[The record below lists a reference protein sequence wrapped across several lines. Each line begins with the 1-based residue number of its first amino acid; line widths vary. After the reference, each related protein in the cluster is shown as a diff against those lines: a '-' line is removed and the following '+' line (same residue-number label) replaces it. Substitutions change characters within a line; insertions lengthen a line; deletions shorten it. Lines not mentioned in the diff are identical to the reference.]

1 MTFLY
6 IGVVIILVV
15 GIVAFFLQGG
25 FEGSDDKLKYRYNRR
40 NFFLTRAE
48 RECYDALCEAV
59 GTEYRIFAQV
69 HLPTLLDH
77 TVRGQN
83 WRAAL
88 AHINRKSV
96 DFVLCDKAYLSPK
109 LAIELDDKSH
119 ERPDRQERDRE
130 VERILKEAGVPLLR
144 IENRGTFNAADLAQ
158 RIKEV
163 LSQST
168 NSNGDSRRSTF
179 TAASIS

>member
-1 MTFLY
+1 MTILY
-6 IGVVIILVV
+6 IAVGIILVV
-15 GIVAFFLQGG
+15 GIGFAFWRGG
-25 FEGSDDKLKYRYNRR
+25 FEVTEEKAKYRYNRK

-48 RECYDALCEAV
+48 HECYDALVEAV

-69 HLPTLLDH
+69 HLPTLVDH
-77 TVRGQN
+77 TVRGQD

-130 VERILKEAGVPLLR
+130 VERILREAGVPLLR
-144 IENRGTFNAADLAQ
+144 LENRGSFSPSELTQ
-158 RIKEV
+158 KIKET
-163 LSQST
+163 L
-168 NSNGDSRRSTF
+168 NPKP
-179 TAASIS
+179 ASL

>member
-1 MTFLY
+1 MTIFY
-6 IGVVIILVV
+6 IIIGLIVV
-15 GIVAFFLQGG
+15 VAIAIAISRGG
-25 FEGSDDKLKYRYNRR
+25 FADVEEKAKYRYNRK

-48 RECYDALCEAV
+48 HECYDALVEAV
-59 GTEYRIFAQV
+59 GAEYRIFAQV
-69 HLPTLLDH
+69 HLPTLVDH
-77 TVRGQN
+77 TVRGQD

-130 VERILKEAGVPLLR
+130 VERILHEAGVPLLR
-144 IENRGTFNAADLAQ
+144 IENRGNFNPSELSQ
-158 RIKEV
+158 RIKET
-163 LSQST
+163 LNPKTTSL
-168 NSNGDSRRSTF
+168 
-179 TAASIS
+179 

>member
-1 MTFLY
+1 MTIFY
-6 IGVVIILVV
+6 IIIGIIIVVAIAIA
-15 GIVAFFLQGG
+15 ISRSG
-25 FEGSDDKLKYRYNRR
+25 FADVEEKAKYRYNRK

-48 RECYDALCEAV
+48 HECYDALVEAV
-59 GTEYRIFAQV
+59 GAEYRIFAQV
-69 HLPTLLDH
+69 HLPTLVDH
-77 TVRGQN
+77 TVRGQD

-130 VERILKEAGVPLLR
+130 VERILHEAGVPLLR
-144 IENRGTFNAADLAQ
+144 IENRGNFNPSELSQ
-158 RIKEV
+158 RIKET
-163 LSQST
+163 LNPKTTSL
-168 NSNGDSRRSTF
+168 
-179 TAASIS
+179 

>member
-1 MTFLY
+1 MTIFY
-6 IGVVIILVV
+6 IIIGLIVV
-15 GIVAFFLQGG
+15 VAIAIAISRGG
-25 FEGSDDKLKYRYNRR
+25 FADVEEKAKYRYNRK

-48 RECYDALCEAV
+48 HECYDALVEAV
-59 GTEYRIFAQV
+59 GDDYRIFAQV
-69 HLPTLLDH
+69 HLPTLVDH
-77 TVRGQN
+77 TVRGQD

-130 VERILKEAGVPLLR
+130 VERILHEAGVPLFR
-144 IENRGTFNAADLAQ
+144 IENRGNFNPSELAQ
-158 RIKEV
+158 KIKDM
-163 LSQST
+163 LNPKST
-168 NSNGDSRRSTF
+168 PSL
-179 TAASIS
+179 

>member
-1 MTFLY
+1 MTNLF
-6 IGVVIILVV
+6 ILA
-15 GIVAFFLQGG
+15 GILLFIAIAVALFSGK
-25 FEGSDDKLKYRYNRR
+25 FENINGEKAQYQYRRK

-48 RECYDALCEAV
+48 HECYDAFVEAV
-59 GTEYRIFAQV
+59 GAEYRIFAQV
-69 HLPTLLDH
+69 HLPTLVDH
-77 TVRGQN
+77 TIRGQD

-130 VERILKEAGVPLLR
+130 VERILREAGVPLLR
-144 IENRGTFNAADLAQ
+144 LENHGNFNPSELAQ
-158 RIKEV
+158 QIKET
-163 LSQST
+163 L
-168 NSNGDSRRSTF
+168 NPK
-179 TAASIS
+179 

>member
-1 MTFLY
+1 MTIFY
-6 IGVVIILVV
+6 IIIGIIIVVAIAIA
-15 GIVAFFLQGG
+15 ISRGG
-25 FEGSDDKLKYRYNRR
+25 FAGVEEKAKYRYNRK

-48 RECYDALCEAV
+48 HECYDALVEAV

-69 HLPTLLDH
+69 HLPTLVDH
-77 TVRGQN
+77 TVRGQD

-130 VERILKEAGVPLLR
+130 VERILHEAGVPLLR
-144 IENRGTFNAADLAQ
+144 IENRGNFNPSELSQ
-158 RIKEV
+158 RIKET
-163 LSQST
+163 L
-168 NSNGDSRRSTF
+168 NLKP
-179 TAASIS
+179 ASL

>member
-1 MTFLY
+1 MTVFY
-6 IGVVIILVV
+6 IIIGIIIVVAIAIA
-15 GIVAFFLQGG
+15 ISRGG
-25 FEGSDDKLKYRYNRR
+25 FADVEEKAKYRYNRK

-48 RECYDALCEAV
+48 HECYDALVEAV

-69 HLPTLLDH
+69 HLPTLVDH
-77 TVRGQN
+77 TIRGQD

-130 VERILKEAGVPLLR
+130 VERILREAGVPLLR
-144 IENRGTFNAADLAQ
+144 LENRGSFSPSELTQ
-158 RIKEV
+158 KIKET
-163 LSQST
+163 L
-168 NSNGDSRRSTF
+168 NPKP
-179 TAASIS
+179 ASL

>member
-1 MTFLY
+1 MTTFY
-6 IGVVIILVV
+6 IIINIIIVIAIAIAVSR
-15 GIVAFFLQGG
+15 GG
-25 FEGSDDKLKYRYNRR
+25 FANVVEKAKYRYNRK

-48 RECYDALCEAV
+48 HECYDALVEAV
-59 GTEYRIFAQV
+59 GAEYRIFAQV
-69 HLPTLLDH
+69 HLPTLVDH
-77 TVRGQN
+77 TVRGQD

-130 VERILKEAGVPLLR
+130 VERILREAGVPLLR
-144 IENRGTFNAADLAQ
+144 LENHGNFNPSELAQ
-158 RIKEV
+158 KIKDM
-163 LSQST
+163 LNPKST
-168 NSNGDSRRSTF
+168 PTL
-179 TAASIS
+179 

>member
-1 MTFLY
+1 MTIFY
-6 IGVVIILVV
+6 IIIGIIIVIA
-15 GIVAFFLQGG
+15 VALAISRGG
-25 FEGSDDKLKYRYNRR
+25 FADVAEKAKYRYNRK

-48 RECYDALCEAV
+48 HECYDALVAAV
-59 GTEYRIFAQV
+59 GAEYRIFAQV
-69 HLPTLLDH
+69 HLPTLVDH
-77 TVRGQN
+77 TVRGQD

-130 VERILKEAGVPLLR
+130 VERILREAAVPLLR
-144 IENRGTFNAADLAQ
+144 LENHGHFAPDELKRLIENALTP
-158 RIKEV
+158 
-163 LSQST
+163 ST
-168 NSNGDSRRSTF
+168 PT
-179 TAASIS
+179 T